1 MLYAHSHTFLNSPPL
16 RSRLIFSPPVLARRL
31 NAAPGARGEVSP
43 CPSLPLPAPFR
54 ALTGAPSPIR
64 PPMGGSRGN
73 ARNTPR
79 PPAPWRYPPAHP
91 LRRHSA
97 APPPSAPQKGAPW
110 GTPIRALYTQFSI
123 FKRLIVSS
131 SVAFRAIIPCGR
143 MALRSSAPRAP
154 V

>member
-1 MLYAHSHTFLNSPPL
+1 MLYAHSHPFPNSPPL

-43 CPSLPLPAPFR
+43 YPSLPLPAPFR

-73 ARNTPR
+73 PRTTPR
-79 PPAPWRYPPAHP
+79 PPAPWRNPPAHP
-91 LRRHSA
+91 LRRHPA

-110 GTPIRALYTQFSI
+110 GMPFRALHARFSI

-143 MALRSSAPRAP
+143 MPLRSSAARAP
-154 V
+154 I

>member
-1 MLYAHSHTFLNSPPL
+1 MLYAHSHPFSNSPPL

-31 NAAPGARGEVSP
+31 YAAPGARGEGSP

-64 PPMGGSRGN
+64 PPMGGSLGDSRTTL
-73 ARNTPR
+73 RL
-79 PPAPWRYPPAHP
+79 PAPWRNPPAHP

-110 GTPIRALYTQFSI
+110 GMPCTSPFPLRFLACRGATPRTPSATAS
-123 FKRLIVSS
+123 RW
-131 SVAFRAIIPCGR
+131 R
-143 MALRSSAPRAP
+143 RSSRPPLLAL
-154 V
+154 

>member
-1 MLYAHSHTFLNSPPL
+1 MLSAHSHAFPNSPPL
-16 RSRLIFSPPVLARRL
+16 RSRLIPSPPGLARRL

-43 CPSLPLPAPFR
+43 CPSLPLPTPFR

-64 PPMGGSRGN
+64 PPVGGSLGDSRT
-73 ARNTPR
+73 TPR
-79 PPAPWRYPPAHP
+79 PPAPWRYPPALP
-91 LRRHSA
+91 LRRLTA

-110 GTPIRALYTQFSI
+110 GMPFRALHARFFI
-123 FKRLIVSS
+123 FKCLIVRS

-143 MALRSSAPRAP
+143 MALRTSAPRAP

>member
-16 RSRLIFSPPVLARRL
+16 RSRLMPSPPGLARRL

-43 CPSLPLPAPFR
+43 CPSLPLPTPFR

-64 PPMGGSRGN
+64 PPKGGSLGVTR
-73 ARNTPR
+73 TSPR
-79 PPAPWRYPPAHP
+79 PPAPWRNPPAHP
-91 LRRHSA
+91 LRRLTA

-110 GTPIRALYTQFSI
+110 GMPFRALHARFSI
-123 FKRLIVSS
+123 FKCLIVIS
-131 SVAFRAIIPCGR
+131 SVAFRSIIICGR

>member
-1 MLYAHSHTFLNSPPL
+1 MLYAHSHPFPNSPPL
-16 RSRLIFSPPVLARRL
+16 RSRLIFSPPGLARRL

-43 CPSLPLPAPFR
+43 CPSLPLPTPFR

-73 ARNTPR
+73 TRTTLR
-79 PPAPWRYPPAHP
+79 PPAPWRNPPAHP
-91 LRRHSA
+91 LRRLTA
-97 APPPSAPQKGAPW
+97 APPPSAPLWGAPW
-110 GTPIRALYTQFSI
+110 GMPCRALHARFSI
-123 FKRLIVSS
+123 LKCFIVSS

-143 MALRSSAPRAP
+143 MALRSYAPRAP

>member
-1 MLYAHSHTFLNSPPL
+1 MLSAHSHTFLNSPPL

-31 NAAPGARGEVSP
+31 YAAPGARGEVSP

-73 ARNTPR
+73 TRTTPR

-91 LRRHSA
+91 LRRHPA

-110 GTPIRALYTQFSI
+110 GM
-123 FKRLIVSS
+123 
-131 SVAFRAIIPCGR
+131 PCPSPFP
-143 MALRSSAPRAP
+143 LRFLACRGATPRAP
-154 V
+154 SATASRRRRLSRPPPLAL